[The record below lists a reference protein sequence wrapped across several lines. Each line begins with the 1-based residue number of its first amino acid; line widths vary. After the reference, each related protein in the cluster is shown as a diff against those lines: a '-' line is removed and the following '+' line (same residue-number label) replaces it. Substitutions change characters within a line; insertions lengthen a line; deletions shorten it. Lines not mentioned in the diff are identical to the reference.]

1 MEFRTVEGTN
11 MVPGTVQIVDLKGSL
26 NVKHQEGGKNDIIL
40 VPQPTNDPNDPLNWS
55 KLRKEYHFWLL
66 WIWGF
71 IAAVSVN
78 WTQLTIDLNTTFSL
92 LNVSSALGY
101 LFLGIGCV
109 LLQPIAMKIG
119 RRPVYI
125 FGTLLN
131 IIGCIMGGVQDTVE
145 QFFGVNVLTGLGA
158 APVDS
163 LVQISTTDIFFAH
176 QKGTRLSLL
185 VFTLYA
191 GSYLGPAAAGYIA
204 ESQGWRWCFWYLTI
218 FFGSLMVIQLFTMEE
233 SSFRRPLSR
242 NELPGSQDTD
252 QNTLEEMSTTLESKR
267 KEATENVEPAPDP
280 VPPGPNPYWKRM
292 GLFNT
297 AHADSRPLW
306 LVTLSPFTLIT
317 YPAVLWGGLVYGV
330 QIMWLSLITV
340 TQSNLFGA
348 PPYNFSIS
356 NVGNINFAA
365 FIGGI
370 LGMMWGGFVSD
381 WCILYFSRRNKGI
394 LEPEFRLWT
403 MIIPAIVN
411 TAGLLMYGLGA
422 LNGVMWIMPAG
433 FGMVFIAFGIGSG
446 AAIAITYAVDCYP
459 KMASEALVFML
470 FLGNLIG
477 TGFTFAIQ

>member
-1 MEFRTVEGTN
+1 MKDSERNIGCEA
-11 MVPGTVQIVDLKGSL
+11 PGRG
-26 NVKHQEGGKNDIIL
+26 ENDIIL
-40 VPQPTNDPNDPLNWS
+40 VPQPTNDPSDPLNWN

-71 IAAVSVN
+71 IATVSVN
-78 WTQLTIDLNTTFSL
+78 WVGPVWTQLTINLNTTFSL

-109 LLQPIAMKIG
+109 LLQPNAMKIG

-131 IIGCIMGGVQDTVE
+131 VIGFIVGGIQDTVE
-145 QFFGVNVLTGLGA
+145 QFFGVSVLTGLGA
-158 APVDS
+158 ALVDS

-185 VFTLYA
+185 VFTLKDQYT
-191 GSYLGPAAAGYIA
+191 S
-204 ESQGWRWCFWYLTI
+204 
-218 FFGSLMVIQLFTMEE
+218 EE
-233 SSFRRPLSR
+233 
-242 NELPGSQDTD
+242 T
-252 QNTLEEMSTTLESKR
+252 STTLESKG
-267 KEATENVEPAPDP
+267 KEATESVEPAQDP
-280 VPPGPNPYWKRM
+280 VPPAPNSYWKHM
-292 GLFNT
+292 GLFNI

-306 LVTLSPFTLIT
+306 L
-317 YPAVLWGGLVYGV
+317 
-330 QIMWLSLITV
+330 
-340 TQSNLFGA
+340 
-348 PPYNFSIS
+348 NFSIS

-394 LEPEFRLWT
+394 LEPKFRLWT
-403 MIIPAIVN
+403 MVIPAIVN
-411 TAGLLMYGLGA
+411 TAGLLMQGLGA
-422 LNGVMWIMPAG
+422 LSGVMWIMPAG

-446 AAIAITYAVDCYP
+446 AAIAITYAIDCYP

-470 FLGNLIG
+470 FLRSFIG
-477 TGFTFAIQ
+477 SGFTFAIQPWLQHDGLQNTTIIMSLICFVSNISFLLFTWKGKAFREWTAVRYLEAQEKQLRV